1 MIQTDAAPVLAVGEP
16 PAIASDPGRECGAL
30 PRPLA
35 RRIEAG
41 MSSVSPPESRSAAI
55 AAPRDPLVVARAG
68 LTPALETRV
77 THPTPLYTR
86 HMLGAIEADRD
97 RRRASR
103 GTARRRFSG
112 GTVMTHPRIA
122 AALAAEARRLA
133 EARVAYSRWAD
144 EGGRFDPEAA
154 ARLRI
159 GDRKMKRCNS

>member
-1 MIQTDAAPVLAVGEP
+1 VGEP

-35 RRIEAG
+35 RRIEAS
-41 MSSVSPPESRSAAI
+41 MSSVSPPESRSAALP
-55 AAPRDPLVVARAG
+55 APRDPPVIARAG
-68 LTPALETRV
+68 STPALDKRV
-77 THPTPLYTR
+77 TLPMPLYTR

-103 GTARRRFSG
+103 VTDRRRFSG
-112 GTVMTHPRIA
+112 GQVMAHPRIA
-122 AALAAEARRLA
+122 AALAAEARKLT